1 MVKEGYYEHLTAY
14 VGVGILEDY
23 PLGCFSRAGGLLIFM
38 EEEEKWISTL
48 NFWGKAGKQKYMQ
61 MAAYLF
67 ELGYELAL
75 ACRDNVSN
83 SPEFEGW
90 GLIFDKTGWKK
101 D

>member
-48 NFWGKAGKQKYMQ
+48 NF
-61 MAAYLF
+61 
-67 ELGYELAL
+67 
-75 ACRDNVSN
+75 
-83 SPEFEGW
+83 
-90 GLIFDKTGWKK
+90 
-101 D
+101 